1 MHQELIMGGHS
12 QNAPCGK
19 SNAMEEGSV
28 QQLDRVLID
37 ISNSPKQEK
46 EIVNMQETMSRSG

>member
-1 MHQELIMGGHS
+1 MGGHS
-12 QNAPCGK
+12 QNDPCGK